1 MQIPRGGGG
10 KETNCEGIRQ
20 GPLQKSGPGVE
31 VGTIGMERK
40 MVTAEN
46 ILEHSLIHAITR

>member
-46 ILEHSLIHAITR
+46 ILGHSLIHAITR